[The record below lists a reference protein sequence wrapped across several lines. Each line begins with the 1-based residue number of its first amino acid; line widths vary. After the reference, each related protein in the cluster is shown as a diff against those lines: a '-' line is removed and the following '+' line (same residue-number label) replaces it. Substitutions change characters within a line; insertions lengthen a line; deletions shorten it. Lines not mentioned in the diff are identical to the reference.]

1 MWVAICIYVLMA
13 ILRKELH
20 LQLSLHTILQ
30 ILSVNVFEKVTLA
43 ELFTDVPLERKE
55 GNIHNQLNFNYI

>member
-1 MWVAICIYVLMA
+1 MA